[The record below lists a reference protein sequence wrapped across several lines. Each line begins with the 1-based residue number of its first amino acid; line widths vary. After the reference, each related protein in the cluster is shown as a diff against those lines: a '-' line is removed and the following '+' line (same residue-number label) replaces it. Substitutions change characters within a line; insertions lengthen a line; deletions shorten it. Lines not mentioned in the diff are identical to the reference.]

1 MKNLVSLQLMATK
14 VSNLSALASLTK
26 LTDLD
31 NAVGAKDHTNRM
43 EVCRALCGDLI
54 SELRAG
60 RYQAREE
67 YVAGLERYLTRLPD
81 RPGDGNILL
90 ADAEARTLRN
100 LFGAESNILS
110 VAFSSKLK
118 TYLEQHIG
126 LRVFYPEIAKFY
138 RDVQTGK
145 LEQPLPLD
153 AVEGFVRGVQESTPD
168 VFDPSVAETIE
179 GSADDTQ

>member
-67 YVAGLERYLTRLPD
+67 YVAALERYLTRLPD

-126 LRVFYPEIAKFY
+126 LRVF
-138 RDVQTGK
+138 
-145 LEQPLPLD
+145 
-153 AVEGFVRGVQESTPD
+153 
-168 VFDPSVAETIE
+168 
-179 GSADDTQ
+179 